1 MQAMKDNNVSHDNC
15 KTAYD
20 VFKCY
25 YDAGVKGTE
34 EELPYDQ
41 VPVPHIARDVIPRK
55 FMEEAYRA
63 GHRAGKT
70 QQEVNEKNV
79 RKATQ
84 KKEGRFNDSTSQKFR
99 NSLDKKDAE
108 HLETITDILK
118 GLSDVWKVNIELTD
132 PSNISNGYYKDG
144 TIYINANISDIL
156 LDSFTHEFTHHM
168 EKLAPK
174 EWKAYADFV
183 AQKMNEKK
191 AGSFEK
197 AINRRME
204 LYGRSEK
211 TKLSSR
217 DDARREVSYAFWRRR
232 CR

>member
-1 MQAMKDNNVSHDNC
+1 M
-15 KTAYD
+15 
-20 VFKCY
+20 
-25 YDAGVKGTE
+25 
-34 EELPYDQ
+34 PYDQ

-55 FMEEAYRA
+55 FMEEAYRV
-63 GHRAGKT
+63 GHRAGKS
-70 QQEVNEKNV
+70 QQEVNE
-79 RKATQ
+79 
-84 KKEGRFNDSTSQKFR
+84 
-99 NSLDKKDAE
+99 KDAE

-132 PSNISNGYYKDG
+132 PSNVSNGYYKDG

-156 LDSFTHEFTHHM
+156 LDTFTHEFTHHM